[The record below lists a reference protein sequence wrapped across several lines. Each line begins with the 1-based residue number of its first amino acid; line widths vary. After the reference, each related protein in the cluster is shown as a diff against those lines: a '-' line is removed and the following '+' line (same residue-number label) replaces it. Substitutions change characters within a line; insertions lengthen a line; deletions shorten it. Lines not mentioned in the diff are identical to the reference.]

1 MEFDLQAKRTDTEW
15 NPAHEL
21 LVLLQQAKKLAKRY
35 LELTG
40 RPLGITG
47 EIAEAEAARLLNLEL
62 APART
67 AGYDALRGTER
78 LQIKGRVLHPKGGI
92 ERVGA
97 INKDKD
103 WDAVLLVILDQ
114 NYDAAKIYEASREV
128 VITEM
133 ARHGPDSEARAKGK
147 LQVSTFCQIAQ
158 QVWPAPTGS

>member
-1 MEFDLQAKRTDTEW
+1 M
-15 NPAHEL
+15 NSGNEL
-21 LVLLQQAKKLAKRY
+21 LGLLLEVKQLAKRY
-35 LELTG
+35 RDLTG

-47 EIAEAEAARLLNLEL
+47 EIAESEAARLLGVVL

-97 INKDKD
+97 INKDKE

-114 NYDAAKIYEASREV
+114 DYNAEKIFHASRETILEE
-128 VITEM
+128 ITRVGSD
-133 ARHGPDSEARAKGK
+133 AKARARGALTVK
-147 LQVSTFCQIAQ
+147 SFCEIAQ
-158 QVWPAPTGS
+158 LVWPPPDQTSRS